1 MQIVAMTSS
10 AYRNFAT
17 AMVNNLLT
25 GAGLTGKLLKELQD
39 SAARQCLN
47 AASGLYY

>member
-1 MQIVAMTSS
+1 VAVTPS

-25 GAGLTGKLLKELQD
+25 GAGFAGKVLRELQD
-39 SAARQCLN
+39 LAARQCLN
-47 AASGLYY
+47 AANELYY

>member
-1 MQIVAMTSS
+1 VAVMPS

-25 GAGLTGKLLKELQD
+25 GAGLAGKVLKELQD
-39 SAARQCLN
+39 LAARQCLN
-47 AASGLYY
+47 AASGMYY